1 MNELVFWNGKKILVT
16 GGLGFIGSN
25 LALRLLELGAEI
37 TIYDCLDPRSGGNM
51 PNIGDN
57 RDSFKI
63 LVNDIR
69 NFEALSNAVMG
80 IDIIFNCA
88 AYTSHPNS
96 MKDPFNDIEVNCK
109 GVMNLC
115 EACRRFN
122 PNVKIIHVGTSTQI
136 GKMIKEPIDE
146 LHPEFPVDIYSANK
160 TASEKYV
167 LIYGSAY
174 GMRTS
179 VVRLANTFGP
189 RSNISTPDF
198 GFMNYFIGLGLKHR
212 GIPVFGD
219 GMQKRNINYVGD
231 AVEALIVAGASEK
244 ADGEVF
250 FAAADRQYTVM
261 EVAEAITERIGG
273 KINRIPWPRERET
286 IEIGDAVISNQKIR
300 DILGWQPKIELNH
313 GLDLTREYYISRL
326 EKYLA

>member
-69 NFEALSNAVMG
+69 NFEALSNAAMG

-122 PNVKIIHVGTSTQI
+122 PNVKSCVNNFLQI
-136 GKMIKEPIDE
+136 RLKKPFDSFTKLKKVFIKIVTLK
-146 LHPEFPVDIYSANK
+146 LHIFK
-160 TASEKYV
+160 K
-167 LIYGSAY
+167 
-174 GMRTS
+174 
-179 VVRLANTFGP
+179 
-189 RSNISTPDF
+189 
-198 GFMNYFIGLGLKHR
+198 
-212 GIPVFGD
+212 
-219 GMQKRNINYVGD
+219 
-231 AVEALIVAGASEK
+231 
-244 ADGEVF
+244 
-250 FAAADRQYTVM
+250 
-261 EVAEAITERIGG
+261 
-273 KINRIPWPRERET
+273 
-286 IEIGDAVISNQKIR
+286 
-300 DILGWQPKIELNH
+300 
-313 GLDLTREYYISRL
+313 
-326 EKYLA
+326 

>member
-69 NFEALSNAVMG
+69 NFEALSNAAMG

-212 GIPVFGD
+212 GILKALNYMAGSAAVVASPIGESYTAIRDGENGFLADSNKDWEERLQLLIDDSELRKKIAAVALLEVRKKHSRNLCFKKLNSVF
-219 GMQKRNINYVGD
+219 
-231 AVEALIVAGASEK
+231 EK
-244 ADGEVF
+244 AFNHTLLEDEC
-250 FAAADRQYTVM
+250 
-261 EVAEAITERIGG
+261 
-273 KINRIPWPRERET
+273 
-286 IEIGDAVISNQKIR
+286 VIKN
-300 DILGWQPKIELNH
+300 
-313 GLDLTREYYISRL
+313 T
-326 EKYLA
+326 